1 MFVAFLK
8 RAPFLRLILSLSA
21 GISIHLYMPFNP
33 LIPLTAAGL
42 LAIALF
48 VFPKL
53 PFRFRFQYD
62 WLRGIALQLLIV
74 CSGSLL
80 VYQSDTRRSSSYFD
94 ALVRPADLLIVTI
107 REPMQ
112 QKARS
117 YKTVVS
123 VRHIIRDNRRIPAN
137 GKLLIYLS
145 KDSAAA
151 GLQDGDRLLI
161 PSRTMPVQYSG
172 NPGAFDYGSYCAGQQ
187 IYRQAFLPSGKWRRL
202 QGKEG
207 NVIMQGIQQC
217 REYCLH
223 TLQQYIGG
231 REAGLAAALLIGY
244 RYDLDREMVQEYTN
258 TGIVHIIAI
267 SGMHLAL
274 IYGGLLWI
282 LRWWPKRRFSE
293 ALKGCLIILLLW
305 AFTLLTGGAASVLRA
320 TVMFTFITVGKFML
334 DRYTNIYN
342 TLAASAFLLLCYEP
356 RLLMD
361 VGFQLSYLAV
371 LSIVICYRHTYYL
384 LQSSHKWLDKLW
396 DMTALTLAAQVLTLP
411 MCLYYFHQFPVFFLP
426 ANMLTVPL
434 STIVLY
440 GEILLLILGGVPVLA
455 HSTGYALQIVMQWM
469 NSAVS
474 WIGHLPGALITDI
487 NMHPVSVISLYICI
501 AGLLIWWLHQWRQ
514 GLLVAL
520 TGVALGS
527 MTVMLLR
534 INEQYQHKMVVYN
547 IPGHTSVD
555 VIQRHQVTTAGDRD
569 VMRNDSLYDRYLR
582 PAHVLYGMKQW
593 SADSV
598 STDSGSAGIAFPGLR
613 ILSLGQKRLVIVDSA
628 LPRII
633 PQKKFRTDYLLLSHN
648 PKVDIRQLEQMF
660 DVGCYIFDASS
671 RLRNIQQ
678 WKSDCYVLTLRFFSV
693 PDQGAYVVNF

>member
-1 MFVAFLK
+1 
-8 RAPFLRLILSLSA
+8 
-21 GISIHLYMPFNP
+21 MPFNP
-33 LIPLTAAGL
+33 LILLTAAGL
-42 LAIALF
+42 PGMVLLGF
-48 VFPKL
+48 QKL
-53 PFRFRFQYD
+53 SFRFRYQYD
-62 WLRGIALQLLIV
+62 WVRGIALQLLIV
-74 CSGSLL
+74 CCGSLL
-80 VYQSDTRRSSSYFD
+80 VYQSDIRRSSCYFESL
-94 ALVRPADLLIVTI
+94 ARPGDLLLVMVN
-107 REPMQ
+107 EPLQ
-112 QKARS
+112 QRPRS
-117 YKTVVS
+117 YKTVVE
-123 VRHIIRDNRRIPAN
+123 VRDIIRDRTRIPAK
-137 GKLLIYLS
+137 GKLLVYLT

-151 GLQDGDRLLI
+151 GLRDGDRLLI
-161 PSRTMPVQYSG
+161 QVQTTPVQHSG
-172 NPGAFDYGSYCAGQQ
+172 NPGAFDYRSYCASQQ
-187 IYRQAFLPSGKWRRL
+187 IYRQAFLRSAGWRLLPGRD
-202 QGKEG
+202 E
-207 NVIMQGIQQC
+207 NAVIRCISRC

-282 LRWWPKRRFSE
+282 LRWWPKHRFSE
-293 ALKGCLIILLLW
+293 GGKGCLIILLLW

-334 DRYTNIYN
+334 NRYTNIYN

-356 RLLMD
+356 RLLVD

-371 LSIVICYRHTYYL
+371 LSIVICYRRTYYL
-384 LQSSHKWLDKLW
+384 LQSSNRWLDKLW

-411 MCLYYFHQFPVFFLP
+411 VCLYYFHQFPVFFLP

-440 GEILLLILGGVPVLA
+440 GEILLLILGRIPVLA
-455 HSTGYALQIVMQWM
+455 QGTGWALQMIMQWM
-469 NSAVS
+469 NKAVS
-474 WIGHLPGALITDI
+474 WIGHLPGALIADI
-487 NMHPVSVISLYICI
+487 SMHPVSMICLYICI
-501 AGLLIWWLHQWRQ
+501 TGLLIWWLHRWRQ

-520 TGVALGS
+520 TGAAFWSIALMS
-527 MTVMLLR
+527 LQ

-547 IPGHTSVD
+547 IPGHTWVD
-555 VIQRHQVTTAGDRD
+555 VIRAHRLTNAGDKE
-569 VMRNDSLYDRYLR
+569 VMSNDSLYNRYLR
-582 PAHVLYGMKQW
+582 PAYVLYGMKQRLCTNDVVKP
-593 SADSV
+593 AF
-598 STDSGSAGIAFPGLR
+598 AGLQV
-613 ILSLGQKRLVIVDSA
+613 LSLGQKRLVIIDSI
-628 LPRII
+628 LPWVI

-648 PKVDIRQLEQMF
+648 PRVDIRQLEKMF
-660 DVGCYIFDASS
+660 EVGCYIFDASS

>member
-21 GISIHLYMPFNP
+21 GISIQLYIPINP
-33 LIPLTAAGL
+33 LILLTAAGL
-42 LAIALF
+42 PGIALF

-62 WLRGIALQLLIV
+62 WLRGIALQLLVI

-80 VYQSDTRRSSSYFD
+80 VYLSDIRLSSRYFD
-94 ALVRPADLLIVTI
+94 VLLRRGDLLMVTVS
-107 REPMQ
+107 EPLQ
-112 QKARS
+112 QRARS
-117 YKTVVS
+117 YKTVVE
-123 VRHIIRDNRRIPAN
+123 VRNIMRDNRKIPAR
-137 GKLLIYLS
+137 GKLLVYLS
-145 KDSAAA
+145 DDSAAA
-151 GLQDGDRLLI
+151 GLQQGDRLLI
-161 PSRTMPVQYSG
+161 PSQTSPVQYSG
-172 NPGAFDYGSYCAGQQ
+172 NPGAFDYRGYCASQQ
-187 IYRQAFLPSGKWRRL
+187 IYSQAFLRSGEWRHL
-202 QGKEG
+202 AGKEG
-207 NVIMQGIQQC
+207 TAVMRWISEC
-217 REYCLH
+217 REYCLY

-282 LRWWPKRRFSE
+282 LRWWPKHRFSE
-293 ALKGCLIILLLW
+293 GIKGALIILLLW

-320 TVMFTFITVGKFML
+320 TVMFTFITLGKFML

-361 VGFQLSYLAV
+361 IGFQLSYLAV
-371 LSIVICYRHTYYL
+371 LSIVICYRQTYYL
-384 LQSSHKWLDKLW
+384 LQSSSRWLDKLW

-411 MCLYYFHQFPVFFLP
+411 LCLYYFHQFPVFFLP

-440 GEILLLILGGVPVLA
+440 GEILLLISGRVPVLA
-455 HSTGYALQIVMQWM
+455 HGTGQALQLTMQWM
-469 NSAVS
+469 NRAVS

-487 NMHPVSVISLYICI
+487 NMHPVCMICLYICI

-520 TGVALGS
+520 TGAALWS
-527 MTVMLLR
+527 ITLMLLQ
-534 INEQYQHKMVVYN
+534 IDEQYRRKMVIYN
-547 IPGHTSVD
+547 IPGHTCVD
-555 VIQRHQVTTAGDRD
+555 IVQANKVTTAGDRE
-569 VMRNDSLYDRYLR
+569 VMNNDSLYNRYLR
-582 PAHVLYGMKQW
+582 PAHMLYGMKQRLRTG
-593 SADSV
+593 SGGV
-598 STDSGSAGIAFPGLR
+598 SPAFTGLH
-613 ILSLGQKRLVIVDSA
+613 ILSLGQKRLVIVDSV
-628 LPRII
+628 LPRVI

-648 PKVDIRQLEQMF
+648 PQVDIRQLEQMF
-660 DVGCYIFDASS
+660 EVGCYIFDASS

-678 WKSDCYVLTLRFFSV
+678 WKSDCYMLTLRFFSV

>member
-21 GISIHLYMPFNP
+21 GISVQLYMPFNP
-33 LIPLTAAGL
+33 LIVFTAAGL
-42 LAIALF
+42 LGVTLF
-48 VFPKL
+48 VFQKL

-62 WLRGIALQLLIV
+62 WLRGIVLQLLIV

-80 VYQSDTRRSSSYFD
+80 VYQSDIRRSSSYFD
-94 ALVRPADLLIVTI
+94 TLLRPTDLLIATVG
-107 REPMQ
+107 EPIQ

-117 YKTVVS
+117 YKTVVN
-123 VRHIIRDNRRIPAN
+123 VRHIIRDNRSIRAS
-137 GKLLIYLS
+137 GRLLVYLS
-145 KDSAAA
+145 KDSAA
-151 GLQDGDRLLI
+151 GTLQEGDRLLI
-161 PSRTMPVQYSG
+161 PSQTTPVQHSG
-172 NPGAFDYGSYCAGQQ
+172 NPGAFDYRRYCSNQQ
-187 IYRQAFLPSGKWRRL
+187 IYRQAFLRSGGWRRL
-202 QGKEG
+202 PGKEE
-207 NVIMQGIQQC
+207 NPILQVIFQC
-217 REYCLH
+217 RQYCLH

-244 RYDLDREMVQEYTN
+244 RYDLDREMVQDYTN

-282 LRWWPKRRFSE
+282 LCWWPKHRFSE
-293 ALKGCLIILLLW
+293 GLKGCLIILLLW

-384 LQSSHKWLDKLW
+384 FQSSRRWLDKLW

-411 MCLYYFHQFPVFFLP
+411 VCLYYFHQFPVFFLP

-440 GEILLLILGGVPVLA
+440 GEILLLIVGGVPVLA
-455 HSTGYALQIVMQWM
+455 NGTGYALQILMQWM
-469 NSAVS
+469 NRVVS
-474 WIGHLPGALITDI
+474 RIGHLPGALITDI
-487 NMHPVSVISLYICI
+487 NMHPLGMICLYSCI

-520 TGVALGS
+520 TGLALWS
-527 MTVMLLR
+527 ISLMLSH

-547 IPGHTSVD
+547 IPGHTCVE
-555 VIQRHQVTTAGDRD
+555 VIQKHQVATAGDRD
-569 VMRNDSLYDRYLR
+569 VMRSDSLYNRYLR
-582 PAHVLYGMKQW
+582 PAHVLYGIKQQLNI
-593 SADSV
+593 
-598 STDSGSAGIAFPGLR
+598 DSGISGPAFAGLQ

-628 LPRII
+628 LPRIM

-648 PKVDIRQLEQMF
+648 PQVDIRQLEQMF

-678 WKSDCYVLTLRFFSV
+678 WKSDCYMLTLRFFSV